1 MSTFL
6 PNARVALHGLNAG
19 HVYNGRFG
27 IVLEGPD
34 PTTTRYKVCMD
45 VEIGLNKYLNV
56 KATNLQP
63 SNAQPL
69 PMGQAGAAD
78 MAFASLSPI
87 YEDDREDPM
96 GQEKFILKQILWSWF
111 YKGGDPDK
119 AADFLES
126 YQVSR
131 AALNAAAQQRLLY
144 TPHFF
149 FRANSPLLLPPR
161 PPKKLFANHAD
172 MQRAAFLLLPPCNER
187 RFILNGYPYTLTTAG
202 PFTINHY
209 SNTPVLSYHGSPIT
223 DLLVPVVDFHP
234 FLISLTEP
242 SKTTPSK
249 TKLYHPVNALLVPEH
264 GGALGTRIPSQTTTA
279 NKSRRRNHQK
289 PKSAKWFFF
298 DAFCAVCSMEGASC
312 GDNMGDEQRTYVRGV
327 HGMVL
332 ISFLSMVKS
341 IAFEKPDKRLVPF
354 ERALRNAL
362 TLLSVRLAANGEEWR
377 DAVLPRHD
385 TEAKRA
391 QAIEVVNYAR

>member
-19 HVYNGRFG
+19 HVYNGRLG
-27 IVLEGPD
+27 VVLEGPH
-34 PTTTRYKVCMD
+34 PTTTRYKVCVD

-56 KATNLQP
+56 KATNLKL
-63 SNAQPL
+63 SNARPL

-78 MAFASLSPI
+78 LAFASLSPI

-96 GQEKFILKQILWSWF
+96 GQEKFILKQILWYWF
-111 YKGGDPDK
+111 HNGGDPDK
-119 AADFLES
+119 AGKFLAT

-161 PPKKLFANHAD
+161 PPKQMFANQAD
-172 MQRAAFLLLPPCNER
+172 MQRAAFQLLQPQPYL
-187 RFILNGYPYTLTTAG
+187 INGYPYTTTTAG

-209 SNTPVLSYHGSPIT
+209 SNTPALSWHGSTIT
-223 DLLVPVVDFHP
+223 DQLVPVVDFHP
-234 FLISLTEP
+234 FAISLTVP
-242 SKTTPSK
+242 SKQK
-249 TKLYHPVNALLVPEH
+249 QVYHPVNILLVPEH
-264 GGALGTRIPSQTTTA
+264 GTALGTRAPSTTTA

-298 DAFCAVCSMEGASC
+298 DAFCAVCNMEGASC
-312 GDNMGDEQRTYVRGV
+312 GDNLGDEQRVYVRGV

-332 ISFLSMVKS
+332 ISFLSMVRG
-341 IAFEKPDKRLVPF
+341 IAFEKPDKRLAPF

-377 DAVLPRHD
+377 DAVLPRNI